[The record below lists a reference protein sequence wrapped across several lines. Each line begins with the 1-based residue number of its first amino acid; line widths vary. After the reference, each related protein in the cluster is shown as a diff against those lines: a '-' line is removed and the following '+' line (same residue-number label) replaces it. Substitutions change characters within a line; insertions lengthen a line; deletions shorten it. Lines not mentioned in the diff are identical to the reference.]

1 VLFFK
6 GDLMMGE
13 YRDIYVKKCFDG
25 EVVAASGDATS
36 VIYDLGS
43 LSTTGYFSLQVALT
57 GDGTATIEYEL
68 SNDNVNFM
76 VPTGSS
82 EIITGLVKTT
92 GPGSDGQNIYDFGP
106 ILSRFMRIKLSETGT
121 SDSITLTAFLAIS

>member
-1 VLFFK
+1 
-6 GDLMMGE
+6 MGE